1 MGFAI
6 LSTRNGEPEAHVMTA
21 IPLLDVRDLTVEFQ
35 TRRGIV
41 TAVRHVNVS
50 VAKGETVAI
59 VGESGSGK
67 SVTSYAVMRILD
79 RAGRMAEG
87 SVMFTNI
94 DVRQASEDEMRDIR
108 GREISMIFQN
118 PRAALNPIRKVGRQI
133 EDVLL
138 EHVKA
143 APSEVTEKAVEILD
157 QVRIARPRERY
168 HASPFELSGGMCQR
182 VVIAL
187 ALACRPQL
195 LIADEPTTGLDVT
208 TQKTVME
215 LIVELTRAR
224 GMSTILIT
232 HDLGLAATYCD
243 KVVVMEK
250 GQVVETATARGIFT
264 APEHRYTRKLMR
276 ATPRPG
282 VSLRELLPEEETP
295 PVPGGTI
302 TKLPVADRKPLLV
315 VEKLIKEYPRKG
327 LEGFGGAMS
336 KLMRRGPAP
345 EPEVFRAVDGISFSV
360 HRGESVG
367 LVGESGC
374 GKSTT
379 STMVMRLID
388 KTDGTIM
395 FDGEDIGEIP
405 AKQFAKLPMRRR
417 IQMVFQDPTDSL
429 NPRFT
434 AARAIADPILRLS
447 DIRGRDAVRARCE
460 ELALQVGLPVDLL
473 DRFPHQL
480 SGGQKARV
488 GIARAIALK
497 PDLIILDEP
506 TAALDVSVQAVV
518 LNLLQDLKEQLG
530 MSYLF
535 VSHDLNVV
543 RLLCDRVI
551 VMMAGKIVEEGPT
564 ERVLF
569 APEAQYT
576 RDLLAA
582 IPHPTFEPEHADPA
596 RAAAAGS

>member
-1 MGFAI
+1 
-6 LSTRNGEPEAHVMTA
+6 LSTRNGEPEVVMTA
-21 IPLLDVRDLTVEFQ
+21 IPLLDIRDLTVEFQ

-41 TAVRHVNVS
+41 TAVQHVDLTI
-50 VAKGETVAI
+50 AKGETIGI

-79 RAGRMAEG
+79 RVGRIAEG

-94 DVRQASEDEMRDIR
+94 DVRQASEDDMRELR

-143 APSEVTEKAVEILD
+143 ASSEVTEKAIEILD

-168 HASPFELSGGMCQR
+168 HAYPFELSGGMCQR

-250 GQVVETATARGIFT
+250 GRVVETATARGIFT
-264 APEHRYTRKLMR
+264 APAHHYTRKLMR

-282 VSLRELLPEEETP
+282 ASLRGLLPEEETP
-295 PVPGGTI
+295 ASSAATV
-302 TKLPVADRKPLLV
+302 TKFPVADRKPLLV
-315 VEKLIKEYPRKG
+315 VEKLLKEYPRKG
-327 LEGFGGAMS
+327 VGGMMS
-336 KLMRRGPAP
+336 KFMRRGPAP
-345 EPEVFRAVDGISFSV
+345 EPEVFRAVDGISFTV
-360 HRGESVG
+360 NRGESVG

-447 DIRGRDAVRARCE
+447 DIRGRDAIRARCE
-460 ELALQVGLPVDLL
+460 ELALQVGLPVELL

-518 LNLLQDLKEQLG
+518 LNLLQDLKESLG

-551 VMMAGKIVEEGPT
+551 VMKAGKIVEEGPT

-582 IPHPTFEPEHADPA
+582 IPHPTFAPEQADPA
-596 RAAAAGS
+596 RVAAGS